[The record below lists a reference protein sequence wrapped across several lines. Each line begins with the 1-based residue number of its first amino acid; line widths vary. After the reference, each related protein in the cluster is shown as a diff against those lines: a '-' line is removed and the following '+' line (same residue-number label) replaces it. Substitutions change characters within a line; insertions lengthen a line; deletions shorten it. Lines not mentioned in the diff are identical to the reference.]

1 MKRKYLSALLMG
13 VLTLSSVSTF
23 TSCKDYDDDISNLQ
37 GQIDKLATADQL
49 SQKVAELQAL
59 ISSNKSDITSL
70 QSELAKKTTL
80 DEVKAVLA
88 DYATKQY
95 VNDADKTL
103 QDAIDALKTGD
114 IAKLKED
121 VVKAQA
127 AADKAAADAE
137 KANAD
142 IVETLKTLATKTE
155 LEDAAKAA
163 QKAIEALES
172 KNAEDLKKAQEA
184 ITETLKSYAT
194 KSDVEDGDKKTL
206 ESLASTIKNASDA
219 LALANTNKQAIA
231 DALELLGKD
240 FSKENTV
247 SAAIKAIQGQIG
259 TPNKELGT
267 LESRLAAIEGV
278 LNGVKDDDTKLGLAT
293 KVTNIENQ
301 LKDIIGEYTTM
312 VTEVSLL
319 GSYVDGGLTALGKTA
334 LQFTSGTVGKNI
346 TFGKAEKASANY
358 QVPSAENQQTFV
370 KGTTFNTKSEL
381 VVRVNPVNAVL
392 TKASIKLVD
401 SRGNNLDNILEIGEP
416 KPFDKLLTTT
426 RAANNTGLWSIPVT
440 VKAGVPAS
448 QIAQLTKDA
457 NGNEVK
463 ILYAVA
469 VNNTSSEA
477 AKDRYVT
484 STYDIT
490 VPKAKDFNTETAN
503 IRGIGDVEIQSVN
516 TMADPI
522 KLSQAMP
529 FADGSTAGE
538 IVPAKSGEDITID
551 FTKAYSD
558 VIQYFYV
565 VRDDSNVD
573 NNTSGSSAI
582 NAWKSYEYGGSA
594 YGRVVEVNPAEK
606 KPTLNIKING
616 QKGDKIG
623 FRIFAIK
630 YNGEVTPQYGSSF
643 VVNVGEDE
651 SQASVA
657 GDLLVKKDG
666 ANGTGW
672 LPLTGKLKD
681 GVNLWQ
687 NSANAPVVTNVFTAD
702 NGVKFTVEYSANGQ
716 NSNGITKNSDI
727 KFVKFTTDAA
737 TDMTKWKDGSKA
749 NFTISQK
756 NADGMVENQIAVSLT
771 KKLPTAADAKKTY
784 TWKDEQ
790 LVNGVYTA
798 YVTPT
803 GDVWTTAASANT
815 TGYQKLTQAITGL
828 NETTANN
835 VGFHITIDGVKKEN
849 NKWVADD
856 FTADDSWKVSVVPE
870 LIDGKTQHKTT
881 ISYNWGK
888 ISSDNKDA
896 NGDYVL
902 PLETVQTIFACPL
915 TDAVQTYTWKQYRT
929 NQKDSKGKYT
939 VMADVNYLTYGD
951 TNTVE
956 SYDESGNSEGHV
968 NLLDYILGTNSYDNT
983 VFGGTLY
990 NLVNGVTGTTTFAA
1004 KYVTIEDVKLVSAVS
1019 GKQDYFIAN
1028 CDGTKITFT
1037 KNSSSSNPA
1046 KDVKSYLKF
1055 TVVDAFGH
1063 KISYS
1068 LDFTV
1073 KRAQ

>member
-1 MKRKYLSALLMG
+1 MASM
-13 VLTLSSVSTF
+13 STF

-59 ISSNKSDITSL
+59 INSNQTGISSLEDKL
-70 QSELAKKTTL
+70 K
-80 DEVKAVLA
+80 EVKATADSKATLDQVKDILA
-88 DYATKQY
+88 DYATNKSVTEEANKIVDAAIKALQEK
-95 VNDADKTL
+95 DIKDLKALIETAQGTADKAV
-103 QDAIDALKTGD
+103 QDAADAKADILKTLDDYALRSDVETAQGTADDALAKAIANKTAIENALKTLGTGFD
-114 IAKLKED
+114 EKNT
-121 VVKAQA
+121 VA
-127 AADKAAADAE
+127 A
-137 KANAD
+137 
-142 IVETLKTLATKTE
+142 
-155 LEDAAKAA
+155 
-163 QKAIEALES
+163 AIEAINGQLTA
-172 KNAEDLKKAQEA
+172 KNTGLAGLDGRLSVIEA
-184 ITETLKSYAT
+184 ALKS
-194 KSDVEDGDKKTL
+194 DEDGDKL
-206 ESLASTIKNASDA
+206 
-219 LALANTNKQAIA
+219 TNLKFKI
-231 DALELLGKD
+231 D
-240 FSKENTV
+240 
-247 SAAIKAIQGQIG
+247 
-259 TPNKELGT
+259 
-267 LESRLAAIEGV
+267 
-278 LNGVKDDDTKLGLAT
+278 
-293 KVTNIENQ
+293 NIENK

-312 VTEVSLL
+312 VTEVNLL
-319 GSYVDGGLTALGKTA
+319 GSYVDGSLTALGKTA

-358 QVPSAENQQTFV
+358 QVPAAENQQTFV
-370 KGTTFNTKSEL
+370 KGTIFNTKSEL

-416 KPFDKLLTTT
+416 KPFDKLLTT

-448 QIAQLTKDA
+448 QIAQLTKDV

-490 VPKAKDFNTETAN
+490 VPKAKDFDTETAS
-503 IRGIGDVEIQSVN
+503 ITGIGDVEIQSVN
-516 TMADPI
+516 TMAAPI
-522 KLSQAMP
+522 KLSDAIS
-529 FADGSTAGE
+529 FANGNNAPGTHGTKY
-538 IVPAKSGEDITID
+538 IPAKSGEDITID
-551 FTKAYSD
+551 FTKDYSD
-558 VIQYFYV
+558 IIQYFYV

-573 NNTSGSSAI
+573 GGSGSSAI

-594 YGRVVEVNPAEK
+594 YGKVVEVNPAEK

-630 YNGEVTPQYGSSF
+630 YNGEVVPQYGSSF

-657 GDLLVKKDG
+657 GDLLVKKAG
-666 ANGTGW
+666 TNTTGW

-687 NSANAPVVTNVFTAD
+687 NSTTAPVVTNVFTAD

-716 NSNGITKNSDI
+716 NSAGITKNSDI

-737 TDMTKWKDGSKA
+737 TDMTAWKDGSKA

-756 NADGMVENQIAVSLT
+756 NADGMVENQIVVSLT

-803 GDVWTTAASANT
+803 TSWTTALSNATEGA
-815 TGYQKLTQAITGL
+815 QVLTQAITGL
-828 NETTANN
+828 NATTVNN
-835 VGFHITIDGVKKEN
+835 VGFHITIDGIVKDG
-849 NKWVADD
+849 NKWKAKDLTAAD
-856 FTADDSWKVSVVPE
+856 AWKVSVLPT

-902 PLETVQTIFACPL
+902 PLETVQTVFACPL
-915 TDAVQTYTWKQYRT
+915 TADVQKYTWDKFESTETVNGQPV
-929 NQKDSKGKYT
+929 KKYY
-939 VMADVNYLTYGD
+939 DVNYLTYG
-951 TNTVE
+951 NTTTAHRVK
-956 SYDESGNSEGHV
+956 
-968 NLLDYILGTNSYDNT
+968 LLQMILGKNSYDNT
-983 VFGGTLY
+983 IFGGTLKD
-990 NLVNGVTGTTTFAA
+990 LMTT
-1004 KYVTIEDVKLVSAVS
+1004 KYVMIKDVQLVSAVS
-1019 GKQDYFIAN
+1019 GKQDYFKASYTTG
-1028 CDGTKITFT
+1028 DEDFTFT
-1037 KNSSSSNPA
+1037 INSESSNPA

-1063 KISYS
+1063 EIPYS

>member
-1 MKRKYLSALLMG
+1 M
-13 VLTLSSVSTF
+13 
-23 TSCKDYDDDISNLQ
+23 
-37 GQIDKLATADQL
+37 
-49 SQKVAELQAL
+49 
-59 ISSNKSDITSL
+59 
-70 QSELAKKTTL
+70 
-80 DEVKAVLA
+80 
-88 DYATKQY
+88 
-95 VNDADKTL
+95 

-127 AADKAAADAE
+127 AADKAAEDA
-137 KANAD
+137 KAANAE

-155 LEDAAKAA
+155 LQDAADAA

-172 KNAEDLKKAQEA
+172 KNAEALKKAQEA

-194 KSDVEDGDKKTL
+194 KSDVADGDKKTL

-247 SAAIKAIQGQIG
+247 SAAIKTIQGQIG

-267 LESRLAAIEGV
+267 LDSRLAAIESV

-319 GSYVDGGLTALGKTA
+319 GSYVDGSLTALGKTA

-358 QVPSAENQQTFV
+358 QVPAAENQQTFV

-416 KPFDKLLTTT
+416 KPFDKLLTT

-448 QIAQLTKDA
+448 QIAQLTKDV

-490 VPKAKDFNTETAN
+490 VPKAKDFNTETAS
-503 IRGIGDVEIQSVN
+503 ITGIGDVEIQSVN
-516 TMADPI
+516 TMAAPI
-522 KLSQAMP
+522 KLSDAIS
-529 FADGSTAGE
+529 FANGTNATGTHGTKY
-538 IVPAKSGEDITID
+538 IPAKSGEDITID
-551 FTKAYSD
+551 FTKDYSD
-558 VIQYFYV
+558 IIQYFYV

-606 KPTLNIKING
+606 KPTINVKING
-616 QKGDKIG
+616 VKGDKIG

-630 YNGEVTPQYGSSF
+630 YNGEVVPEYGSSF

-651 SQASVA
+651 NQASVA
-657 GDLLVKKDG
+657 GDLLVKNAGK
-666 ANGTGW
+666 NETGW

-681 GVNLWQ
+681 GVKLCTSTTGASNEI
-687 NSANAPVVTNVFTAD
+687 TAD
-702 NGVKFTVEYSANGQ
+702 NNIKFTVEYSIDGSTVAAANTD
-716 NSNGITKNSDI
+716 NSKI
-727 KFVKFTTDAA
+727 KFVRFTTNAS
-737 TDMTKWKDGSKA
+737 TDMTAWKDGSKA

-771 KKLPTAADAKKTY
+771 KKLPTAADAKKNY

-803 GDVWTTAASANT
+803 TSWTTALSNATEGA
-815 TGYQKLTQAITGL
+815 QDLTQAITGL
-828 NETTANN
+828 NATTTNN
-835 VGFHITIDGVKKEN
+835 VGFHITIDGIVKDG
-849 NKWVADD
+849 NKWNAKDL
-856 FTADDSWKVSVVPE
+856 TADDAWNVSVLPT

-902 PLETVQTIFACPL
+902 PLETVQTVFACPL
-915 TDAVQTYTWKQYRT
+915 TADVQKYTWKKFE
-929 NQKDSKGKYT
+929 KDETVNGQTVTKYY
-939 VMADVNYLTYGD
+939 DVNYLTYGN
-951 TNTVE
+951 TATVE
-956 SYDESGNSEGHV
+956 SV
-968 NLLDYILGTNSYDNT
+968 NLLDYIQGKNSYDNT
-983 VFGGTLY
+983 VFGGTL
-990 NLVNGVTGTTTFAA
+990 NALINGVTGTTTFDA
-1004 KYVTIEDVKLVSAVS
+1004 KYVTIKDVQLVSAVS
-1019 GKQDYFIAN
+1019 GQQDYFIAS
-1028 CDGTKITFT
+1028 CDGTNITFT

-1063 KISYS
+1063 EIPYS

>member
-49 SQKVAELQAL
+49 SQKVEELRAL

-80 DEVKAVLA
+80 EEVKAVLA
-88 DYATKQY
+88 DYATKEY
-95 VNDADKTL
+95 VDAADKTL

-127 AADKAAADAE
+127 AADKAADDA
-137 KANAD
+137 KAANAE

-155 LEDAAKAA
+155 LTTAAEAA

-172 KNAEDLKKAQEA
+172 KNAEDLKKAQDA

-219 LALANTNKQAIA
+219 LTLANANKQAIA
-231 DALELLGKD
+231 DALDILGKGY
-240 FSKENTV
+240 SKENTV
-247 SAAIKAIQGQIG
+247 AAAIEAIKGQIG
-259 TPNKELGT
+259 TPNKKLGT
-267 LESRLAAIEGV
+267 LDSRLAAIESV
-278 LNGVKDDDTKLGLAT
+278 LNGVKDDETKLGLVA
-293 KVTNIENQ
+293 KVDNIENK

-312 VTEVSLL
+312 VTEVNLL
-319 GSYVDGGLTALGKTA
+319 GSYTEGSLGKLA
-334 LQFTSGTVGKNI
+334 LEFTSGTVARDF
-346 TFGKAEKASANY
+346 TFGKAEKDDKGAV
-358 QVPSAENQQTFV
+358 VPSATNQQAFV
-370 KGTTFNTKSEL
+370 KGTTFNTKGEL

-392 TKASIKLVD
+392 TKAAIKLVD
-401 SRGNNLDNILEIGEP
+401 SQGNSLDDILEIGEP
-416 KPFDKLLTTT
+416 KPFDKLLYAT
-426 RAANNTGLWSIPVT
+426 RGSNNTGLWTIPVT
-440 VKAGVPAS
+440 VKAGVPKAKIG
-448 QIAQLTKDA
+448 QITKDEDGFDA
-457 NGNEVK
+457 D

-477 AKDRYVT
+477 AKNRYVT

-490 VPKAKDFNTETAN
+490 VPEAHNFTPVTN
-503 IRGIGDVEIQSVN
+503 INNVKIKSVN
-516 TMADPI
+516 TMAAPI
-522 KLSQAMP
+522 KLSEAIS
-529 FADGSTAGE
+529 FANGTNAHGTHGTE
-538 IVPAKSGEDITID
+538 YIPAKSGEDITID
-551 FTKAYSD
+551 FSKYSD
-558 VIQYFYV
+558 QIQYFYV
-565 VRDDSNVD
+565 VRDDSHVD
-573 NNTSGSSAI
+573 EESGSSAI

-594 YGRVVEVNPAEK
+594 YGNVVEVNPAK
-606 KPTLNIKING
+606 KAPTLNVKING
-616 QKGDKIG
+616 KKGDKIG
-623 FRIFAIK
+623 FRIFAIG
-630 YNGEVTPQYGSSF
+630 YDGQVVPATGHSF

-657 GDLLVKKDG
+657 GDLLVKKNG
-666 ANGTGW
+666 ANETDW

-681 GVNLWQ
+681 GVKLCATTTGARNEI
-687 NSANAPVVTNVFTAD
+687 TAD
-702 NGVKFTVEYSANGQ
+702 NNIKFTVEYSIDGSTVAAATTD
-716 NSNGITKNSDI
+716 NSKI
-727 KFVKFTTDAA
+727 KFVRFKTNAS
-737 TDMTKWKDGSKA
+737 TDMTAWKDGSKA

-756 NADGMVENQIAVSLT
+756 DADGMVENQIAVSLT
-771 KKLPTAADAKKTY
+771 KKLPTAADAKKNY

-803 GDVWTTAASANT
+803 TSWTTALSNT
-815 TGYQKLTQAITGL
+815 TEGAQDLTQAITGL
-828 NETTANN
+828 NATTTNN
-835 VGFHITIDGVKKEN
+835 VGFHITIDGIVKDG
-849 NKWVADD
+849 NKWNAKDL
-856 FTADDSWKVSVVPE
+856 TADDAWKVSVLPT

-902 PLETVQTIFACPL
+902 PLETVQTVFACPL
-915 TDAVQTYTWKQYRT
+915 TADVQKYTWDKFEDTETVNGQT
-929 NQKDSKGKYT
+929 VKKYY
-939 VMADVNYLTYGD
+939 DVNYLTYG
-951 TNTVE
+951 NTTTAH
-956 SYDESGNSEGHV
+956 SV
-968 NLLDYILGTNSYDNT
+968 NLLKMILGKNSYDNT
-983 VFGGTLY
+983 IFGGTLY
-990 NLVNGVTGTTTFAA
+990 KLVKSSP
-1004 KYVTIEDVKLVSAVS
+1004 KYVMIKDVQLVSAVS
-1019 GKQDYFIAN
+1019 GKQDYFKASYTPG
-1028 CDGTKITFT
+1028 DEDFTFT
-1037 KNSSSSNPA
+1037 VNSESSNPA

-1063 KISYS
+1063 EIPYS

>member
-1 MKRKYLSALLMG
+1 MKEVK
-13 VLTLSSVSTF
+13 
-23 TSCKDYDDDISNLQ
+23 
-37 GQIDKLATADQL
+37 ATADSKATLDQVKDIL
-49 SQKVAELQAL
+49 AGYATNKSVTEEANKIVDAAIKALQEKDIKDLKAL
-59 ISSNKSDITSL
+59 IETAQGTADKAVKDAAEAKTDILKTLDDYALKSTVNAAQGTADDA
-70 QSELAKKTTL
+70 LAKAIANKT
-80 DEVKAVLA
+80 
-88 DYATKQY
+88 
-95 VNDADKTL
+95 
-103 QDAIDALKTGD
+103 AIENALKTLGTGFD
-114 IAKLKED
+114 EKNT
-121 VVKAQA
+121 VA
-127 AADKAAADAE
+127 A
-137 KANAD
+137 
-142 IVETLKTLATKTE
+142 
-155 LEDAAKAA
+155 
-163 QKAIEALES
+163 AIEAINGQLTA
-172 KNAEDLKKAQEA
+172 KNTGLAGLDGRLSVIEA
-184 ITETLKSYAT
+184 ALKS
-194 KSDVEDGDKKTL
+194 DEDGDKL
-206 ESLASTIKNASDA
+206 
-219 LALANTNKQAIA
+219 TN
-231 DALELLGKD
+231 L
-240 FSKENTV
+240 
-247 SAAIKAIQGQIG
+247 
-259 TPNKELGT
+259 
-267 LESRLAAIEGV
+267 
-278 LNGVKDDDTKLGLAT
+278 KL
-293 KVTNIENQ
+293 KIDNIENK

-319 GSYVDGGLTALGKTA
+319 GSYVDGSLTALGKTA

-358 QVPSAENQQTFV
+358 QVPAAENQQTFV

-448 QIAQLTKDA
+448 QIAQLTKDV

-490 VPKAKDFNTETAN
+490 VPKAKDFNTETAS
-503 IRGIGDVEIQSVN
+503 ITGIGDVEIQSVN
-516 TMADPI
+516 TMAAPI
-522 KLSQAMP
+522 KLSDAIS
-529 FADGSTAGE
+529 FANGTNDTGTHGTKY
-538 IVPAKSGEDITID
+538 IPAKSGEDITID
-551 FTKAYSD
+551 FTKDYSD
-558 VIQYFYV
+558 IIQYFYV

-606 KPTLNIKING
+606 KPTINVKING
-616 QKGDKIG
+616 VKGDKIG

-630 YNGEVTPQYGSSF
+630 YNGEVVPEYGSSF

-651 SQASVA
+651 NQASVA
-657 GDLLVKKDG
+657 GDLLVEKAG
-666 ANGTGW
+666 TNATGW

-687 NSANAPVVTNVFTAD
+687 TSTTTTAPVVTDVFTAD
-702 NGVKFTVEYSANGQ
+702 NGVKFKVEYSANGQ
-716 NSNGITKNSDI
+716 NSAGITKNSDI

-737 TDMTKWKDGSKA
+737 TDMTAWKDGSKA

-756 NADGMVENQIAVSLT
+756 NADGMVENQIVVSLT

-790 LVNGVYTA
+790 LVHGVYTA
-798 YVTPT
+798 CVTPT

-856 FTADDSWKVSVVPE
+856 FTADDSWMVSVVPE

-915 TDAVQTYTWKQYRT
+915 TADVQKYTWDKFVDTETVNGQPV
-929 NQKDSKGKYT
+929 KKYY
-939 VMADVNYLTYGD
+939 DVNYLTYGK
-951 TNTVE
+951 TTTAHSVK
-956 SYDESGNSEGHV
+956 
-968 NLLDYILGTNSYDNT
+968 LLQMILGKNSYDNT
-983 VFGGTLY
+983 IFGGTLKD
-990 NLVNGVTGTTTFAA
+990 LMTT
-1004 KYVTIEDVKLVSAVS
+1004 KYVMIKDVQLVSAVS
-1019 GKQDYFIAN
+1019 GKQDYFKASYTRG
-1028 CDGTKITFT
+1028 DDDFTFT
-1037 KNSSSSNPA
+1037 VNSDSSNPA
-1046 KDVKSYLKF
+1046 KDVTSYLKF

-1063 KISYS
+1063 EIPYS

>member
-1 MKRKYLSALLMG
+1 MASM
-13 VLTLSSVSTF
+13 STF

-59 ISSNKSDITSL
+59 INSNQTGISSLKDKL
-70 QSELAKKTTL
+70 K
-80 DEVKAVLA
+80 EVKATADSKATLDQVKDILA
-88 DYATKQY
+88 DYATNKS
-95 VNDADKTL
+95 VTEEANKIVDAAIKALQEKDIKDLKALIETAQGKADQAVKDAADAKTEILKIKEDYALKSDVDAAQDTADDALDKAIDNK
-103 QDAIDALKTGD
+103 DAIENALKTLGTGFD
-114 IAKLKED
+114 EKNT
-121 VVKAQA
+121 VA
-127 AADKAAADAE
+127 A
-137 KANAD
+137 
-142 IVETLKTLATKTE
+142 
-155 LEDAAKAA
+155 
-163 QKAIEALES
+163 AIEAINGQLTA
-172 KNAEDLKKAQEA
+172 KNTGLAGLDGRLSVIEA
-184 ITETLKSYAT
+184 ALKS
-194 KSDVEDGDKKTL
+194 DEDGDKL
-206 ESLASTIKNASDA
+206 
-219 LALANTNKQAIA
+219 TN
-231 DALELLGKD
+231 L
-240 FSKENTV
+240 
-247 SAAIKAIQGQIG
+247 
-259 TPNKELGT
+259 
-267 LESRLAAIEGV
+267 
-278 LNGVKDDDTKLGLAT
+278 KL
-293 KVTNIENQ
+293 KIDNIENK

-319 GSYVDGGLTALGKTA
+319 GSYVDGSLTALGKTA

-346 TFGKAEKASANY
+346 TFGKAEKASENY
-358 QVPSAENQQTFV
+358 QVPAAENQQTFV

-401 SRGNNLDNILEIGEP
+401 SRNNNLDNILEIGEP
-416 KPFDKLLTTT
+416 KPFDKLLTAT

-448 QIAQLTKDA
+448 QIAQLTKDV

-490 VPKAKDFNTETAN
+490 VPKAKDFNTETAS
-503 IRGIGDVEIQSVN
+503 ITSIGDVEIQSVN
-516 TMADPI
+516 TMAAPI
-522 KLSQAMP
+522 KLSEAIS
-529 FADGSTAGE
+529 FANGTNAVGTTGTQY
-538 IVPAKSGEDITID
+538 VPAKSGEDITID
-551 FTKAYSD
+551 FTKKYSD

-573 NNTSGSSAI
+573 GGSGSSAI

-594 YGRVVEVNPAEK
+594 YGKVVEVNPAEK

-630 YNGEVTPQYGSSF
+630 YNGEVVPQYGSSF

-657 GDLLVKKDG
+657 GDLLVKKNG
-666 ANGTGW
+666 ANETGW

-681 GVNLWQ
+681 GVDLWQ
-687 NSANAPVVTNVFTAD
+687 NSSTAPVVTNVFTAD
-702 NGVKFTVEYSANGQ
+702 NGVKFKVEYSANGQ
-716 NSNGITKNSDI
+716 NSAGITKNSDI
-727 KFVKFTTDAA
+727 KFVKFTTEAA
-737 TDMTKWKDGSKA
+737 TDMTAWKDGSKA

-756 NADGMVENQIAVSLT
+756 NADGMVENQIVVSLT

-803 GDVWTTAASANT
+803 TGWTTALSNATEGA
-815 TGYQKLTQAITGL
+815 QVLTQAITGL

-835 VGFHITIDGVKKEN
+835 VGFHITIDGIVKDG
-849 NKWVADD
+849 NKWKAKDLTAAD
-856 FTADDSWKVSVVPE
+856 AWKVSVLPE

-902 PLETVQTIFACPL
+902 PLETVQTVFACPL
-915 TDAVQTYTWKQYRT
+915 TADVQKYTWEQWSETTGTAPNLVTTYK
-929 NQKDSKGKYT
+929 N
-939 VMADVNYLTYGD
+939 VNCLTYGNP
-951 TNTVE
+951 TTVE
-956 SYDESGNSEGHV
+956 SV
-968 NLLDYILGTNSYDNT
+968 NLLKYIKGKNSYDNT

-990 NLVNGVTGTTTFAA
+990 DLLNGVAGATAFEA
-1004 KYVTIEDVKLVSAVS
+1004 KYVGIEDVKLVSAVS
-1019 GKQDYFIAN
+1019 GQQDYFKAS

-1055 TVVDAFGH
+1055 NLVDAFGH
-1063 KISYS
+1063 KTPVS

>member
-37 GQIDKLATADQL
+37 GLIDKLATADQL

-103 QDAIDALKTGD
+103 LDAIDALKTGD

-127 AADKAAADAE
+127 AADKAAEDA
-137 KANAD
+137 KAANAE

-155 LEDAAKAA
+155 LNDAADAA

-172 KNAEDLKKAQEA
+172 KNAEELKKAQEA

-194 KSDVEDGDKKTL
+194 KSDVADGDKKTL

-231 DALELLGKD
+231 DALELLGKGY
-240 FSKENTV
+240 SKENTV
-247 SAAIKAIQGQIG
+247 AAAIEAIKAQIG
-259 TPNKELGT
+259 TPDKKLGT
-267 LESRLAAIEGV
+267 LDSRLAAIESV
-278 LNGVKDDDTKLGLAT
+278 LNGVKDDETKLGLAT

-319 GSYVDGGLTALGKTA
+319 GSYVDGALGNTA
-334 LQFTSGTVGKNI
+334 LQFTSGTVGKDI
-346 TFGKAEKASANY
+346 VFGKAEKANANY
-358 QVPSAENQQTFV
+358 QVPAAENQQTFV
-370 KGTTFNTKSEL
+370 KGTTFNTEGKL

-392 TKASIKLVD
+392 TKAAIKLVD
-401 SRGNNLDNILEIGEP
+401 SQGNSLDDVLEIGEP
-416 KPFDKLLTTT
+416 KPFDKLLHS
-426 RAANNTGLWSIPVT
+426 RAANNTGLWTIPVT
-440 VKAGVPAS
+440 VKAGVPANK
-448 QIAQLTKDA
+448 IGHYTMVRNTPKT
-457 NGNEVK
+457 

-490 VPKAKDFNTETAN
+490 VPKAKDFNTETAS
-503 IRGIGDVEIQSVN
+503 ITGIGDVEIQSVN

-522 KLSQAMP
+522 KLSDAMQK
-529 FADGSTAGE
+529 AGDTSGK

-551 FTKAYSD
+551 FTKNYSD

-573 NNTSGSSAI
+573 GGSGSSAI

-616 QKGDKIG
+616 VKGDKIG

-630 YNGEVTPQYGSSF
+630 YNGEVVPQYGSSF

-657 GDLLVKKDG
+657 GDILVKNAG
-666 ANGTGW
+666 TNTTGW

-681 GVNLWQ
+681 GVKLWQ
-687 NSANAPVVTNVFTAD
+687 NSAVTPVVTNVFTAD

-716 NSNGITKNSDI
+716 NSTGITKNSDI
-727 KFVKFTTDAA
+727 KFVKFTTDAG

-798 YVTPT
+798 YVIPT
-803 GDVWTTAASANT
+803 SGWITAASATT

-828 NETTANN
+828 NSTTTNR
-835 VGFHITIDGVKKEN
+835 VGFHITIDGVKFEN
-849 NKWVADD
+849 NEWVADD
-856 FTADDSWKVSVVPE
+856 FDADDNWKVSVPTE

-881 ISYNWGK
+881 ISYNYGA

-896 NGDYVL
+896 HGDYVL
-902 PLETVQTIFACPL
+902 PLETVQTVFACPL
-915 TDAVQTYTWKQYRT
+915 TDAVQKYTWKQYRT

-951 TNTVE
+951 IHTVE
-956 SYDESGNSEGHV
+956 SYDENGSSEGRV
-968 NLLDYILGTNSYDNT
+968 NLLDYILGKNSYDNAI
-983 VFGGTLY
+983 FGGTLAG
-990 NLVNGVTGTTTFAA
+990 LKST
-1004 KYVTIEDVKLVSAVS
+1004 KYVMIKDVKLVSAVS

-1028 CDGTKITFT
+1028 YDGSNITFT
-1037 KNSSSSNPA
+1037 VNSESSNPA

-1055 TVVDAFGH
+1055 TAVDAFGH
-1063 KISYS
+1063 EIKYS

-1073 KRAQ
+1073 KRRTE

>member
-1 MKRKYLSALLMG
+1 MKRKYFSALLMG

-142 IVETLKTLATKTE
+142 IVETLKTLATKAE

-172 KNAEDLKKAQEA
+172 KNAEALKKAQDA
-184 ITETLKSYAT
+184 INETLKSYAT
-194 KSDVEDGDKKTL
+194 KNDVEDGDKKTL
-206 ESLASTIKNASDA
+206 ESLASTVKNASDA

-231 DALELLGKD
+231 DALKLLGEGY
-240 FSKENTV
+240 SAENTV
-247 SAAIKAIQGQIG
+247 AAAIKAIQGQIG
-259 TPNKELGT
+259 TPDKKLGT
-267 LESRLAAIEGV
+267 LDSRLAAIESV

-293 KVTNIENQ
+293 KVTNIETQ

-915 TDAVQTYTWKQYRT
+915 TADVQKYTWNKFEDTETVNGQPV
-929 NQKDSKGKYT
+929 KKYY
-939 VMADVNYLTYGD
+939 DVNYLTYG
-951 TNTVE
+951 NTTTAHSVK
-956 SYDESGNSEGHV
+956 
-968 NLLDYILGTNSYDNT
+968 LLQMILGKNSYDNT
-983 VFGGTLY
+983 IFGGTLKD
-990 NLVNGVTGTTTFAA
+990 LMTT
-1004 KYVTIEDVKLVSAVS
+1004 KYVMIKDVQLVSAVS
-1019 GKQDYFIAN
+1019 GKQDYFKASYTPG
-1028 CDGTKITFT
+1028 DDDFTFT
-1037 KNSSSSNPA
+1037 VNSESSNPA

-1063 KISYS
+1063 EIPYS